1 MSNQSLVPCAHYSR
15 NRIWLEAVGCAVLAL
30 LGLYLLPG
38 AANAQVL
45 YGSLTGNVTDPSK
58 ASVPS
63 SRVEALNVKTG
74 VLREAAT
81 DASGIYLFRELQ
93 PGIYKVTA
101 SASNFGTRVVE
112 NVSVDA
118 NTETRVDVQLALAKQ
133 TSTVTVTGAAPLL
146 QTDRADVHSE
156 LESTDIQNLPI

>member
-15 NRIWLEAVGCAVLAL
+15 NKIWLETVACAVSLL
-30 LGLYLLPG
+30 LGLFLSPRTT
-38 AANAQVL
+38 NAQVL

-63 SRVEALNVKTG
+63 SHVEALNIKTG
-74 VLREAAT
+74 VVRGAAT

-101 SASNFGTRVVE
+101 SAPNFGTNVIE
-112 NVSVDA
+112 NVRVDA
-118 NTETRVDVQLALAKQ
+118 NTETRVDAQLAWLGK
-133 TSTVTVTGAAPLL
+133 LL
-146 QTDRADVHSE
+146 
-156 LESTDIQNLPI
+156 L